1 VRNGESQQSFADPL
15 PRACDA
21 AKRRATM
28 YTLFR
33 SVPLRNLLATQA
45 PALLLSFV
53 IAELFYK
60 FHSFTLE
67 CLAFLVTWFVIDA
80 VITSVSLRFKQ
91 RTAISM
97 RGES

>member
-1 VRNGESQQSFADPL
+1 
-15 PRACDA
+15 
-21 AKRRATM
+21 M

-33 SVPLRNLLATQA
+33 SVPLRNLLSMQA

-60 FHSFTLE
+60 FHSFTFE

-80 VITSVSLRFKQ
+80 VISSIRDSWLAR
-91 RTAISM
+91 RTA
-97 RGES
+97 RT

>member
-1 VRNGESQQSFADPL
+1 
-15 PRACDA
+15 
-21 AKRRATM
+21 M

-33 SVPLRNLLATQA
+33 SVPLRNLLSTQA
-45 PALLLSFV
+45 PALLASIV

-80 VITSVSLRFKQ
+80 VISVV
-91 RTAISM
+91 
-97 RGES
+97 RGALVDRGDSFPTGRC